1 MIAESLQKLE
11 KLINSELAS
20 KIQKSVIS
28 HNEFLIEIN
37 ESDFIRF

>member
-1 MIAESLQKLE
+1 MIEESLQRLE

-20 KIQKSVIS
+20 KIQKSIIL

-37 ESDFIRF
+37 EK